1 MDGLLFVIALLLML
15 VGFTGG
21 IYSSLQK
28 IVALL
33 QGLSDEM
40 RRQNG
45 RGVE

>member
-1 MDGLLFVIALLLML
+1 MDGFFFVIALLLML

-21 IYSSLQK
+21 IYSNLQK
-28 IVALL
+28 MVALL

-45 RGVE
+45 RGAE